1 MTQIID
7 LRDNI
12 DLTDEDKDKMGVDDQ
27 VMLITQDNIEFY
39 NTIAEATEAT
49 EATEARDSQMENK

>member
-49 EATEARDSQMENK
+49 EARDSIVENN

>member
-49 EATEARDSQMENK
+49 EATEARDSIVENN

>member
-39 NTIAEATEAT
+39 NTIAEATEA
-49 EATEARDSQMENK
+49 RDSIVENN